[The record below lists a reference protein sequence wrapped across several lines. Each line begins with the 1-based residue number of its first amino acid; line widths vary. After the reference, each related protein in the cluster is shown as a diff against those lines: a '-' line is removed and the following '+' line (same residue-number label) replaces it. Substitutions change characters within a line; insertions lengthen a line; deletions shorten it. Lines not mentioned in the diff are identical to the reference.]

1 MKISNIKLRN
11 ISITNRLRW
20 SFFVLSLLPILIVG
34 VFSANTS
41 KQAIMSKSTNYIEQI
56 VRTLGD
62 NIENELE
69 KYENLMDEL
78 ILNTTIQQGL
88 RDFGE
93 MNFAQKTVMK
103 EDIARIL
110 KRKFSSYPHIRD
122 VKIINNDNEQIYQ
135 RGYLLND
142 ETHIENIIDTIKM
155 NGGVTNCFSTEIYN
169 EKYIV
174 MSKVIY
180 SVYNRNKV
188 GYVVLVLRENAVL
201 DVYKEVNLGEGDN
214 IILIDKNDKVLSSKQ
229 DSKKIEEQNIEEFV
243 EAIRAN
249 QKITSNQLDFE
260 YNNQDYMMIHNQ
272 IPNYDIEIV
281 GGIPYKYLHK
291 EIILIS
297 KNVILIVIICFILSM
312 IASTIIS
319 RSITQPLHDLV
330 DYVGAAAKQRFD
342 KDFIDDNKDELG
354 VVGRTFIKITKQ
366 LKEVIEQIER
376 EQKEKTELEINM
388 LQAQINPHFL
398 FNTLNSLRWI
408 SMMSGAH
415 SVSEGI
421 LALSDLLR
429 NTIIHKAEYITIEEE
444 LDNVNN
450 YILIQRLRYGDLF
463 NIVLEIPEH
472 LLEYKTLKFIL
483 QPIVENAIIHGGCE
497 QQQMVDIMIRLTE
510 HEKQLIFEVIDNGK
524 GFDKIEVKTARHSA
538 KLSGI
543 GVGNVKDRIRL
554 NFGEEYSV
562 QIASQ
567 PGVGTTVSLN
577 IPKIRG
583 EG

>member
-1 MKISNIKLRN
+1 
-11 ISITNRLRW
+11 
-20 SFFVLSLLPILIVG
+20 
-34 VFSANTS
+34 
-41 KQAIMSKSTNYIEQI
+41 MSKSTNYIEQI

-497 QQQMVDIMIRLTE
+497 QQQMVDITIRLTE

>member
-1 MKISNIKLRN
+1 
-11 ISITNRLRW
+11 
-20 SFFVLSLLPILIVG
+20 
-34 VFSANTS
+34 
-41 KQAIMSKSTNYIEQI
+41 IM
-56 VRTLGD
+56 
-62 NIENELE
+62 
-69 KYENLMDEL
+69 
-78 ILNTTIQQGL
+78 
-88 RDFGE
+88 
-93 MNFAQKTVMK
+93 
-103 EDIARIL
+103 
-110 KRKFSSYPHIRD
+110 
-122 VKIINNDNEQIYQ
+122 
-135 RGYLLND
+135 
-142 ETHIENIIDTIKM
+142 
-155 NGGVTNCFSTEIYN
+155 
-169 EKYIV
+169 
-174 MSKVIY
+174 
-180 SVYNRNKV
+180 
-188 GYVVLVLRENAVL
+188 
-201 DVYKEVNLGEGDN
+201 
-214 IILIDKNDKVLSSKQ
+214 
-229 DSKKIEEQNIEEFV
+229 
-243 EAIRAN
+243 
-249 QKITSNQLDFE
+249 
-260 YNNQDYMMIHNQ
+260 
-272 IPNYDIEIV
+272 
-281 GGIPYKYLHK
+281 
-291 EIILIS
+291 
-297 KNVILIVIICFILSM
+297 
-312 IASTIIS
+312 ASTIIS

-497 QQQMVDIMIRLTE
+497 QQQMVDITIRLTE

>member
-56 VRTLGD
+56 VKTLGN

-88 RDFGE
+88 RDFDE

-110 KRKFSSYPHIRD
+110 KRKFSSYPQIKD
-122 VKIINNDNEQIYQ
+122 VKIINNEHEQIYQ

-142 ETHIENIIDTIKM
+142 ETHIENIMDTIKM
-155 NGGVTNCFSTEIYN
+155 NSGVTNCFSTEIYN

-201 DVYKEVNLGEGDN
+201 DVYKDVNLGEGDN
-214 IILIDKNDKVLSSKQ
+214 IILIDKNDNVLSSKQ
-229 DSKKIEEQNIEEFV
+229 DSKKLEEQSIEEFV

-260 YNNQDYMMIHNQ
+260 YNNQEYMMIHNQ
-272 IPNYDIEIV
+272 IPAYGIEIV

-297 KNVILIVIICFILSM
+297 KNVILVVIICFILSI
-312 IASTIIS
+312 IASAIIS

-354 VVGRTFIKITKQ
+354 VVGRTFTKITKQ
-366 LKEVIEQIER
+366 LKDVIEQIER

-408 SMMSGAH
+408 SMMSGAN

-497 QQQMVDIMIRLTE
+497 EQQVVDITIRLVE
-510 HEKQLIFEVIDNGK
+510 QEKQVVFDVIDNGK
-524 GFDKIEVKTARHSA
+524 GFDTIEVETVRHSA

-562 QIASQ
+562 QIASK

>member
-497 QQQMVDIMIRLTE
+497 QQQMVDITIRLTE